1 MLLDLR
7 IDELP
12 EMRLEARVRSLFIGT
27 HQPRVAGDIGGEDRR
42 KSALYAIFSPVVHLR

>member
-12 EMRLEARVRSLFIGT
+12 EMRLEARVRSLLVRA
-27 HQPRVAGDIGGEDRR
+27 HQTRVAGDIGGQDRR
-42 KSALYAIFSPVVHLR
+42 KSALYAISTPVVHLR